1 MIYYIDYM
9 FKKKSKAATNAV
21 SKADV
26 SVDVPVDVSVDLKS
40 LLKASSDSQRL
51 KYEQSIETIANEEM
65 CRIKKEIPKQIKVWI
80 HRPDE
85 TSLFRYRYLYIN
97 NNFGLSPVLDE
108 LALGDLRKSLS
119 SKVDQWLKEQ
129 HVVGQADWNLRECL
143 TANIDI
149 LWPPKVQEPP
159 PPPPPYTA

>member
-1 MIYYIDYM
+1 M

-21 SKADV
+21 TKADV
-26 SVDVPVDVSVDLKS
+26 SVEVPVNVSVDLKS

-51 KYEQSIETIANEEM
+51 KYEQSIESIANEEM
-65 CRIKKEIPKQIKVWI
+65 CRIKKEIPEQIKVWI

-85 TSLFRYRYLYIN
+85 TSLFRYLYLYRN
-97 NNFGLSPVLDE
+97 NSYKLSPVLDE

-119 SKVDQWLKEQ
+119 SKIDQWLKEQ
-129 HVVGQADWNLRECL
+129 HVVGQANWKNLREYL
-143 TANIDI
+143 TADIDI

-159 PPPPPYTA
+159 PPPPPPPYTA